1 MVPQT
6 QRGCYNSLFNR
17 LVCKGRV
24 LATRTEG
31 CEFESQP
38 SHTKDLKNGNRYT
51 QLSTKLESGID
62 KPERWLSSGQ
72 MLCERLLCPNGELNA
87 LGPPTQDPH

>member
-1 MVPQT
+1 M
-6 QRGCYNSLFNR
+6 
-17 LVCKGRV
+17 
-24 LATRTEG
+24 LAIRTEG

-51 QLSTKLESGID
+51 QLSTKLESDID

-72 MLCERLLCPNGELNA
+72 MLCE
-87 LGPPTQDPH
+87 